1 MIYVERTPDSN
12 QKWYILFFDP
22 NQNGWGFSY
31 TGSPKPE
38 PGMFLRRQ
46 HPSHPMLDKTV
57 TPLDTERSGESSNF
71 IVNMFDSLCYGLKFL
86 GVDHR

>member
-22 NQNGWGFSY
+22 VQNGWGFSY

-38 PGMFLRRQ
+38 PGMFLRTQ
-46 HPSHPMLDKTV
+46 HPSHPKLDKTV
-57 TPLDTERSGESSNF
+57 TPFDMERPGESSNF
-71 IVNMFDSLCYGLKFL
+71 SQLSEWTITD
-86 GVDHR
+86 DQ